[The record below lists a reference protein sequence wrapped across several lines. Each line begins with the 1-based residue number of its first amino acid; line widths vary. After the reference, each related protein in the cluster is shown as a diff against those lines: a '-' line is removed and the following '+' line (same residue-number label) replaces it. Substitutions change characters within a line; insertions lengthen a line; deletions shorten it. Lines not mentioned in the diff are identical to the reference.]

1 MLPAATS
8 GSRRAVIHLR
18 SGEEY
23 QLTPEGWSGPNAD
36 MATVL
41 DHVGSLAVI
50 DARAHGYDPD
60 PLRTAAVA
68 GAKHLKA
75 KLTWITPQAAR
86 PEGAA
91 E

>member
-1 MLPAATS
+1 MLPAATT

-36 MATVL
+36 VAIVL
-41 DHVGSLAVI
+41 DHVGILAVM
-50 DARAHGYDPD
+50 DARREAYDPD
-60 PLRTAAVA
+60 PLRTAAAA

-75 KLTWITPQAAR
+75 KVTWITPQAAR